1 MTAWSGSRRVATAAD
16 AVAGVVPS
24 AVFEPRTREECVAC
38 FEEARRRRLSLAIV
52 GGGTKLGLGT
62 APRRLD
68 AIVSTTRLD
77 RVVEHSPSDQ
87 VVVAEAGITL
97 ARLQATL
104 AVSGQRLACDAPQAD
119 RATLGG
125 LLATN
130 DFGPL
135 RTRFGSLRDLVL
147 GVSVLRADAAV
158 VRGGGKVV
166 KNVAGYDVPK
176 LMVGALGTL
185 GMIETVTLRLHPLA
199 ELVRT
204 VRMDGLSQEGLRA
217 LVVLLRREQLEPCAV
232 AALGVGDAFDALVRF
247 EGFGVAVDDACREL
261 QLAAAEL
268 GRPVAPLSHEAAAAA
283 WADHD
288 AARTAGQV
296 RLKIAAPPSALA
308 RVAQEILRPL
318 AAALHAG
325 RIVAYPTLGL
335 AFVTGGAPESA
346 DPGAF
351 AAAVADARA
360 RLSTSPGSL
369 VIHDLPLALRG
380 PGTDVWGAPP
390 PALPVMR
397 RLKERFDPEGRLN
410 AGRFVGGL

>member
-1 MTAWSGSRRVATAAD
+1 MTAWSESRRVATAAD
-16 AVAGVVPS
+16 AVAGVLPS
-24 AVFEPRTREECVAC
+24 AVFEPRTREECVAS
-38 FEEARRRRLSLAIV
+38 FEEARRRHLSLAIV
-52 GGGTKLGLGT
+52 GGRTKLGLGA

-68 AIVSTTRLD
+68 ALVSTTRLD

-87 VVVAEAGITL
+87 IVVAEAGITL
-97 ARLQATL
+97 ARLQSVL
-104 AVSGQRLACDAPQAD
+104 AASGQRLACDAPQGH

-147 GVSVLRADAAV
+147 GVSVVRADAAV

-185 GMIETVTLRLHPLA
+185 GMIETATLRLHPVPELA
-199 ELVRT
+199 RT
-204 VRMDGLSQEGLRA
+204 LRIEGLSEEGLRA
-217 LVVLLRREQLEPCAV
+217 LVVLLRRDQLEPSAV
-232 AALGVGDAFDALVRF
+232 AALGAGDVFDALVRF
-247 EGFGVAVDDACREL
+247 EGFGIAVDDACQEL
-261 QLAAAEL
+261 QRSAGEL
-268 GRPVAPLSHEAAAAA
+268 GRPVEALSHEAAQGA

-288 AARTAGQV
+288 VARTGEA

-308 RVAQEILRPL
+308 RVAREVLRPL
-318 AAALHAG
+318 AALLRGG
-325 RIVAYPTLGL
+325 RSVAYPSLGL
-335 AFVTGGAPESA
+335 AFVTGGAPPG
-346 DPGAF
+346 PGAF
-351 AAAVADARA
+351 SAAVAEARA
-360 RLSTSPGSL
+360 RLSAGPGSL
-369 VIHDLPLALRG
+369 VIHDVPLALRV
-380 PGTDVWGAPP
+380 PGTDMWGAPP
-390 PALPVMR
+390 AALPIMR